1 MTNQANT
8 SPRRLAVLPPRTA
21 HDAERSAAVVSE
33 ALFRS
38 NEERFRLLV
47 EGVEECAIFML
58 DLQGNVTTWNPG
70 AERIKGYRADEIVG
84 RHFSVFRLP
93 EEAGEAAHELEIAA
107 CEGKFEGEGWR
118 VRKDGAKFWARVCL
132 TAIRDSNGQLVGYAK
147 LTFDLTQRLLL
158 DEERVQRARAEEAV
172 RLRDEFLLMA
182 SHELRTPLTSL
193 RLDLYGMQQ
202 DLARK
207 PGDTGDLA
215 NPSSLAKKLERAA
228 RNTDRLIALIDSML
242 SVSHLAHGKL
252 VLRPVLVDLS
262 QVVSQSIESIRSQ
275 AARSSC
281 EISFSSSGPV
291 LGLWDGLRLEQVCL
305 NLLANAIKYGAGA
318 PIEVIVFVDDAG
330 AAAQISDRGPGIAQA
345 DMQRIFE
352 RFGRASSL
360 LDQSGLGLGLY
371 VSREI
376 VRAHAGSIEA
386 SNREGGGAVFTV
398 RLPMQRDEAS
408 AEGRAG
414 S

>member
-1 MTNQANT
+1 
-8 SPRRLAVLPPRTA
+8 
-21 HDAERSAAVVSE
+21 
-33 ALFRS
+33 
-38 NEERFRLLV
+38 
-47 EGVEECAIFML
+47 ML

-107 CEGKFEGEGWR
+107 WEGKFEGEGWR